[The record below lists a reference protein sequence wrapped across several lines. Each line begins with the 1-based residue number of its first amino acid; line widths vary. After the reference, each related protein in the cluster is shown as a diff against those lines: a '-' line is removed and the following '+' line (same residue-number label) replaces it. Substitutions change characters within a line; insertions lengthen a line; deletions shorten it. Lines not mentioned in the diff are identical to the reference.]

1 MFDIELGHY
10 LTYHHVTQNFFRRQ
24 RDKYDGL
31 IVPLSVARVFKQGT
45 GGFVL
50 TLKKPYAIDPR
61 TPIFQADFERN
72 QIRPS
77 HLEMAAVH
85 GPNVQ
90 EVFASRPLQPTDITN
105 SSIKDLAK
113 SVITFQKE
121 FSAQS
126 AEKVEKYAAILGEIV
141 EKDYPGP
148 QFLLP
153 PYFKS
158 YSRNDPW
165 YPISLS
171 LARAAASEKEG
182 YKLAAVIHLTAA
194 FPESEFELL
203 ASDYAED
210 QFDGLIIFIN
220 DLREYFA
227 PQSALAQYARL
238 VKALGQTQKPLL
250 GLFGGFFTLM
260 LRKIGLGCFS
270 NGVGYGEYRDSG
282 YHAGGQAVR
291 RYYVPKLHRY
301 FTDIE
306 AQSIVDIVNEPWIL
320 CACNICEG
328 SRRITDLTSQ
338 ELLDHFLNIR
348 LNELEHS
355 RESSLG
361 NILDELDETVGMLS
375 RHVQIPRNNYEH
387 LSRWVTTLRPF
398 S

>member
-24 RDKYDGL
+24 RDKFDGL
-31 IVPLSVARVFKQGT
+31 IVPLSVATVFKQGT

-50 TLKKPYAIDPR
+50 TLKKQYAIDPR
-61 TPIFQADFERN
+61 TPIFQADFERH

-85 GPNVQ
+85 GSSV
-90 EVFASRPLQPTDITN
+90 ERVFASRPLQPTDLTTPIIT
-105 SSIKDLAK
+105 DMAK
-113 SVITFQKE
+113 SVVTFQKE

-126 AEKVEKYAAILGEIV
+126 AEKVEKYAKILGEDV
-141 EKDYPGP
+141 EKDYSGP

-153 PYFKS
+153 PYFRS
-158 YSRNDPW
+158 SSRSDPW

-171 LARAAASEKEG
+171 LASAAASEKEG
-182 YKLAAVIHLTAA
+182 YKLAAVIHLTSD
-194 FPESEFELL
+194 FPESDFELL
-203 ASDYAED
+203 ASDYAD
-210 QFDGLIIFIN
+210 DNFDGLIIFIN

-227 PQSALAQYARL
+227 PQSVLTQYARL
-238 VKALGQTQKPLL
+238 VEALRQTQKPLL

-270 NGVGYGEYRDSG
+270 NGVGYGESRNSG

-320 CACNICEG
+320 CRCSMCEG

-348 LNELEHS
+348 FAELEHAQDNDLTS
-355 RESSLG
+355 
-361 NILDELDETVGMLS
+361 ILDELDETSAMLS
-375 RHVQIPRNNYEH
+375 GNHLLIPRYEH
-387 LSRWVTTLRPF
+387 LLRWVATLRPYC
-398 S
+398 